1 MGFLVSLNNIINSAN
16 LSKGGEI
23 GKWEKNRMK
32 EKLERKEEIKI
43 LKLDN
48 KCGWKYGKLKSF
60 HSLSVEM

>member
-32 EKLERKEEIKI
+32 EKLERKEIKI

-48 KCGWKYGKLKSF
+48 KCGWKYGKLKSC